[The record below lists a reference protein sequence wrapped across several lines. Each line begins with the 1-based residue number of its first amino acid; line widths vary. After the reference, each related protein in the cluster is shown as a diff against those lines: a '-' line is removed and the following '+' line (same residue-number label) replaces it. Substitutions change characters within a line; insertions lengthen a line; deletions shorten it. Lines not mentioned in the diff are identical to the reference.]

1 MPEVLTTEQAATYL
15 QLSSDAVKRLA
26 RLGRLPGAKVGRGW
40 RFRKV
45 DLDEMFTETMVDRA
59 LVEEAECRA
68 AEATEEDFVPWEEVK
83 AKSEALP

>member
-1 MPEVLTTEQAATYL
+1 MPEILTTEQAAIYL
-15 QLSSDAVKRLA
+15 QLSPDAVKRLA

-45 DLDEMFTETMVDRA
+45 DLDGMFVEAAVDRVLA
-59 LVEEAECRA
+59 EEAERRA
-68 AEATEEDFVPWEEVK
+68 AEATEEDFVSWEEVK